1 MKKISLTLIAIV
13 FAINFSYAQWTG
25 APGNIYYNTGNVGIG
40 TTSPTGQL
48 SFNNQIQN
56 TSNSNNPINYTATTG
71 VVGQAIINSY
81 YVGNSDG
88 NGPYPR
94 YLDIASVGSPDGIN
108 GGGNIRFLTNPIAV
122 SSPAIERMRINSAGD
137 VGIGNTLVYGRAII
151 STSET
156 KNNSIPTAA
165 STALFL
171 STNESDTPFGVKF
184 GVVGNTSAI
193 NRYVSIQ
200 TGEHNV
206 ANNGILS
213 LQPAGGNVGIG
224 TANPDQK
231 LTVKGTIHSQ
241 EVIVDMNVLPDYVF
255 KPAYHLPTLNE
266 VKTYIDQN
274 HHLPEMPS
282 AEQVAKDGLSLGEM
296 NAKLLKKVEELTL
309 YLIEKDKELN
319 NQQAINQAQT
329 DKLNIQQKEIDELK
343 QQVSTL
349 IKPKP

>member
-1 MKKISLTLIAIV
+1 MKKITLSLIAIV
-13 FAINFSYAQWTG
+13 FAINFSYAQ
-25 APGNIYYNTGNVGIG
+25 NTFPSSGNVGVG
-40 TTSPTGQL
+40 TTSPAAKLQTNYLFTDLAGV
-48 SFNNQIQN
+48 SIQGGP
-56 TSNSNNPINYTATTG
+56 SSGTALT
-71 VVGQAIINSY
+71 I
-81 YVGNSDG
+81 
-88 NGPYPR
+88 
-94 YLDIASVGSPDGIN
+94 
-108 GGGNIRFLTNPIAV
+108 GG
-122 SSPAIERMRINSAGD
+122 SAGD
-137 VGIGNTLVYGRAII
+137 SGASVVSVAPGWNTNASPYALDI
-151 STSET
+151 S
-156 KNNSIPTAA
+156 PTG
-165 STALFL
+165 TANG
-171 STNESDTPFGVKF
+171 TDTRLLNISFAGSNKM
-184 GVVGNTSAI
+184 VVMK
-193 NRYVSIQ
+193 
-200 TGEHNV
+200 
-206 ANNGILS
+206 
-213 LQPAGGNVGIG
+213 GGNVGIG
-224 TANPDQK
+224 STNPDQK

-266 VKTYIDQN
+266 VKTYIDKN